1 MALSSRLQKFS
12 EPETLR
18 MAKMG
23 RELRAKG
30 FDVID
35 LSLGEPD
42 FDTPQ
47 HIKEALKK
55 AVDENWSHYPPVAG
69 YPDLREAV
77 CTKLKRDNDLEYK
90 PENILVSTGAKQS
103 IANLI
108 MAVVDNGDEVIIP
121 TPYWVSYSEI
131 VRMCDGVPVMIRT
144 KAEDGYK
151 VKPEQVE
158 AAITPKTK
166 LFMFSSPCN
175 PTGAVYSHD
184 ELEAL
189 ANVFRNHPEIYIMSD
204 EIYEYIN
211 YIGKHESIAQ
221 FEDLKD
227 RVVIINGL
235 SKGFA
240 MTGYRLGYIAG
251 APDVVKACEKIQGQ
265 ITSGA
270 NAATQKA
277 AVIALTADLT
287 PSREMVKEFEKRKK
301 RIMEMLKELPG
312 VTCNEPDGAF
322 YVFPD
327 ISYYFGKSDGTT
339 TIRNSDD
346 LCFYILENA
355 YVTTVTGKAFGE
367 ENCIRIAYTNSLPKI
382 EEGMTRIKN
391 VLAKLK

>member
-1 MALSSRLQKFS
+1 MSLSARLQRFS

-23 RELRAKG
+23 RELRGKG

-47 HIKEALKK
+47 HIKDAAKK

-69 YPDLREAV
+69 YPELREAI
-77 CTKLKRDNDLEYK
+77 CTKLKRDNQLDYK

-103 IANLI
+103 ISNLI
-108 MAVVDNGDEVIIP
+108 MAVVDPGDEVVIP

-131 VRMCDGVPVMIRT
+131 VKMSEGVPVMIRT
-144 KAEDGYK
+144 AASAGYK
-151 VKPEQVE
+151 VSAAEVD

-175 PTGAVYSHD
+175 PTGAVYSKA
-184 ELEAL
+184 ELHEL
-189 ANVFRNHPEIYIMSD
+189 ANVLRKYPDVYIMSD

-211 YIGKHESIAQ
+211 YTGKHESIAQ
-221 FEDLKD
+221 FNDIKD
-227 RVVIINGL
+227 RVIIINGL

-251 APDVVKACEKIQGQ
+251 AADLVKACEKIQGQ

-270 NAATQKA
+270 NAVTQRA
-277 AVIALTADLT
+277 GIVALTTDLA
-287 PSREMVKEFEKRKK
+287 PSFAMVKEFGERKK
-301 RIMEMLKELPG
+301 VIMQLLNELPG

-339 TIRNSDD
+339 TVHNSDE
-346 LCFYILENA
+346 LCFYILETA
-355 YVTTVTGKAFGE
+355 HVTTVTGKAFGE
-367 ENCIRIAYTNSLPKI
+367 DKCIRIAFTNSLPKI
-382 EEGMTRIKN
+382 NEGMARIKEA
-391 VLAKLK
+391 LGKLG